1 MGPTQSVGAWQG
13 GGAKKAG
20 GQKKGP
26 GSLMGAQAKPP
37 YLETPVIMH
46 NLLLVE
52 SYRRKVGGRALV
64 PGSGRVFPR

>member
-1 MGPTQSVGAWQG
+1 
-13 GGAKKAG
+13 
-20 GQKKGP
+20 
-26 GSLMGAQAKPP
+26 MGAQAKPP